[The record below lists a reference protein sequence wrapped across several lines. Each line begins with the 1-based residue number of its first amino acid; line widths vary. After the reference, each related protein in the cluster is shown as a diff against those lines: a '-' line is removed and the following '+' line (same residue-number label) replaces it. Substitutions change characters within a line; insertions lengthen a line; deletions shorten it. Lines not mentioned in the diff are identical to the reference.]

1 MDKKD
6 TQPAEAPPVPVDR
19 EGADIGRAIN
29 SYCDGFNAGFEEAYR
44 QFIKGALI
52 GLVIFGLARLLAYRM
67 NA

>member
-1 MDKKD
+1 M
-6 TQPAEAPPVPVDR
+6 DR
-19 EGADIGRAIN
+19 EGADIGRASN